1 MPAKRLKPRSNMA
14 LFKKKQDVVILHG
27 WNLSAERFSPLATA
41 LGSLGYRVY
50 TLDLPGF
57 GKEPPPDKPWHV
69 IEYADFLKGYFVRL
83 RIKNPVLIGH
93 SFGGRVALKFAQLH
107 PQDLKAMVL
116 SGTPGFSPVPKGK
129 LIFFLV
135 LAKIGRVLFSIP
147 PLTIL
152 ADWARRLLYYAA
164 GTKDFF
170 RADGVMKQTFKN
182 VVQDYLVDAMES
194 LAVPCL
200 LLWGEFDL
208 LVPVSI
214 ARQIHEVIPRSEL
227 KVIPQADHGVPFKE
241 APVFASYVDR
251 FVKGL

>member
-1 MPAKRLKPRSNMA
+1 MG

-27 WNLSAERFSPLATA
+27 WNLSAERFAPLTA
-41 LGSLGYRVY
+41 ALRSLGYRVH

-69 IEYADFLKGYFVRL
+69 IEYADFLKGYFARK
-83 RIKNPVLIGH
+83 RIKDPVLIGH
-93 SFGGRVALKFAQLH
+93 SFGGRVVLKFAQLH
-107 PQDLKAMVL
+107 PQELKAIVL
-116 SGTPGFSPVPKGK
+116 TGTPGFSPVPKGK
-129 LIFFLV
+129 LLVFLII
-135 LAKIGRVLFSIP
+135 AKVGRVLFSIP
-147 PLTIL
+147 PLTFF
-152 ADWARRLLYYAA
+152 ADWARRLLYYVA

-170 RADGVMKQTFKN
+170 QAEGIMKQTFKN
-182 VVQDYLVDAMES
+182 VVQDSLVEAMES

-200 LLWGEFDL
+200 LVWGEFDL

-214 ARQIHEVIPRSEL
+214 ARQIHEVIPRGEL

-241 APVFASYVDR
+241 ASVFASYVDR